1 MAEFEHSAEEEMEMR
16 EMDEEMRFGKHRR
29 HHKKMQHKKK
39 GKGKMSKEKLPREEG
54 IQLK

>member
-29 HHKKMQHKKK
+29 HHKKMQHKKERK
-39 GKGKMSKEKLPREEG
+39 GQNE
-54 IQLK
+54 